1 MHTVVVLLICIHRLA
16 ISLTWFHQYH
26 AYVHSWTC
34 PESKLWLMHICFMV
48 LHDFPHLELSWVSQ
62 YSAYVGL
69 KASVNVFLSTWMLS
83 SSLPGKI
90 GALYKAYEPGK
101 THHNAEALSRAPI
114 FPGREEL
121 NIQVDT
127 ALSYLV
133 PMQDPA
139 LKVIYEAIDE
149 DYIHTLHQ

>member
-1 MHTVVVLLICIHRLA
+1 M
-16 ISLTWFHQYH
+16 
-26 AYVHSWTC
+26 VH
-34 PESKLWLMHICFMV
+34 IV
-48 LHDFPHLELSWVSQ
+48 LHDFPLLELSWVSQ

-114 FPGREEL
+114 FPGSEEL

-133 PMQDPA
+133 GVKFKNIHV
-139 LKVIYEAIDE
+139 L
-149 DYIHTLHQ
+149 YIIIK